1 MSRTKGFHQRP
12 MVRKRNGESFFRM
25 ENHSQEWKQSRE
37 RRKEPRTRWAMWPT
51 TFLWVVVTTPSFLM
65 VVCHRLFRQAL
76 FSEATQGREGIQSSS
91 ANGSVH
97 MLFSVFQFSA
107 SSPAKVN
114 VKCSLGRRSESYQRN
129 ESFRNNHKLLHLIDC
144 DF

>member
-1 MSRTKGFHQRP
+1 
-12 MVRKRNGESFFRM
+12 
-25 ENHSQEWKQSRE
+25 
-37 RRKEPRTRWAMWPT
+37 MWPT